1 MPNLISELKK
11 RKVFSSSAIYLGT
24 AFIILQVASIII
36 PALLI
41 PDWVFRLL
49 VVLAIL
55 GFPIVVVL
63 SWIYDISDSGFVKTE
78 SEKTETVEETQTAGM
93 SKSSLVG
100 ILTTII
106 ITIFMIYK
114 GVGYVTTSKQVAN
127 KTSIAVLNFDNVRK
141 FKEYEWLSNE
151 IAGNLSYKL
160 GEISSI
166 RVIDRFQ
173 ILNKLGEVA
182 PEKASILEYKVK
194 QIANNIDVDFIL
206 HGQFTIFDKDSTIK
220 VLAFFADTKTFAS
233 EPLMNEKYPLNEL
246 SDIPIYINEKVSEYI
261 KTNSLFHPIIK

>member
-41 PDWVFRLL
+41 PDWVLRLL

-93 SKSSLVG
+93 SKSSMVG
-100 ILTTII
+100 ILATII
-106 ITIFMIYK
+106 ITIFMIYN
-114 GVGYVTTSKQVAN
+114 GVEYVTTSKQGGN

-141 FKEYEWLSNE
+141 SK
-151 IAGNLSYKL
+151 
-160 GEISSI
+160 
-166 RVIDRFQ
+166 
-173 ILNKLGEVA
+173 
-182 PEKASILEYKVK
+182 EYKVK

-206 HGQFTIFDKDSTIK
+206 HGQFTIFDMDSTIK
-220 VLAFFADTKTFAS
+220 ILAFFADTKTFAS
-233 EPLMNEKYPLNEL
+233 EPLMNEKYPQNEL

>member
-1 MPNLISELKK
+1 
-11 RKVFSSSAIYLGT
+11 
-24 AFIILQVASIII
+24 
-36 PALLI
+36 
-41 PDWVFRLL
+41 
-49 VVLAIL
+49 
-55 GFPIVVVL
+55 
-63 SWIYDISDSGFVKTE
+63 
-78 SEKTETVEETQTAGM
+78 
-93 SKSSLVG
+93 
-100 ILTTII
+100 
-106 ITIFMIYK
+106 MIYK
-114 GVGYVTTSKQVAN
+114 GVAYVTTSKQGVN

-206 HGQFTIFDKDSTIK
+206 HGSFIIMDDIIEVT
-220 VLAFFADTKTFAS
+220 AFLADTNTGAQTS
-233 EPLMNEKYPLNEL
+233 LLLEQYPLEEL
-246 SDIPIYINEKVSEYI
+246 SDIPSHINNQIVTFI
-261 KTNSLFHPIIK
+261 KTNSRFKSESK